1 MRGAVK
7 VKIERIEVIPLEVPL
22 AETFRGSK
30 YSMSERAT
38 LITRITTDDGVVG
51 ECFNGDEVDTQHE
64 IARIMIE
71 ELFPLI
77 EGRDPLLVE
86 QCWEAMLPPTFDIL
100 RDRKL
105 VVMGM
110 GAIDSA
116 LWDIVGKVAGL
127 PINRLWGGF
136 RDEIPI
142 VAIGGYYGK
151 TDAQLAA
158 EMEEYLG
165 FGLAGCKLKIGG
177 LSPAED
183 AKRFEV
189 ARKAGGDD
197 FVLTVD
203 ANQGYTVNEA
213 VEFVRLVGA
222 ENIRWFEEPV
232 HWYNDVRWM
241 RDVRYM
247 AGVRIAAGQS
257 EFTRQGMRELIESG
271 AIDVCNFDAS
281 WSGGPT
287 EWRRIAGI
295 AKVFG
300 VEMGHHEEVQVAAHM
315 LASVP
320 HGTYTEV
327 FHPTRDPLFWDLIAN
342 RSPIRDGMYSLPT
355 GPGWGLELDTG
366 YIDKYRVDR

>member
-1 MRGAVK
+1 MSS
-7 VKIERIEVIPLEVPL
+7 VKIERIEVVPLVVPL

-51 ECFNGDEVDTQHE
+51 ECYNGDEVDTQHE
-64 IARIMIE
+64 IAKIMIE

-86 QCWEAMLPPTFDIL
+86 QCWNAMLPPTFDIL

-110 GAIDSA
+110 SAIDSA
-116 LWDIVGKVAGL
+116 IWDIVGKVAQL
-127 PINRLWGGF
+127 PINKLWGGY
-136 RDEIPI
+136 RNELPI
-142 VAIGGYYGK
+142 MAIGGYYGK
-151 TDAQLAA
+151 TDSQLAA
-158 EMEEYLG
+158 EMEDYLG
-165 FGLAGCKLKIGG
+165 LGLAGCKFKIGG

-183 AKRFEV
+183 AHRFDV
-189 ARKAGGDD
+189 ARRAGGDG

-203 ANQGYTVNEA
+203 ANQGYTVEEA

-232 HWYNDVRWM
+232 RWYNDVRWM

-247 AGVRIAAGQS
+247 AGVRVAAGQS
-257 EFTRQGMRELIESG
+257 EFTSQGMGDLLASG

-287 EWRRIAGI
+287 VWRRIAGT
-295 AKVFG
+295 AAVLG
-300 VEMGHHEEVQVAAHM
+300 VEMGHHEEVQISAHM

-355 GPGWGLELDTG
+355 GPGWGLELDAA
-366 YIDKYRVDR
+366 YIEKYRVDR